1 MLGCKG
7 LTDPGKISTQPL
19 APLCIQFLINGQNN
33 SASTGPLSFVLS
45 LFSVFSPLK
54 LYPQVQNYDH
64 LFKNI
69 STGPLV
75 STGVPLREGGL
86 KNRK

>member
-1 MLGCKG
+1 MDKTIVHLQ
-7 LTDPGKISTQPL
+7 DY
-19 APLCIQFLINGQNN
+19 
-33 SASTGPLSFVLS
+33 SFVLS

-54 LYPQVQNYDH
+54 FYPQVQNYDH

-75 STGVPLREGGL
+75 STGVPLMEGGWKIVNRVCPNEKL
-86 KNRK
+86 KA

>member
-1 MLGCKG
+1 MHLQ
-7 LTDPGKISTQPL
+7 DY
-19 APLCIQFLINGQNN
+19 
-33 SASTGPLSFVLS
+33 SFVLS
-45 LFSVFSPLK
+45 LFSVLSPLK

-69 STGPLV
+69 STGPVV

-86 KNRK
+86 EIVNRVCPNEKLKA

>member
-1 MLGCKG
+1 MDKTIVHLQ
-7 LTDPGKISTQPL
+7 DY
-19 APLCIQFLINGQNN
+19 
-33 SASTGPLSFVLS
+33 SFVLS

-54 LYPQVQNYDH
+54 FYPQVQNYDH

-75 STGVPLREGGL
+75 STGVPLREGGWKIVNRVCPNEKL
-86 KNRK
+86 KA

>member
-1 MLGCKG
+1 MHLQDYG
-7 LTDPGKISTQPL
+7 
-19 APLCIQFLINGQNN
+19 
-33 SASTGPLSFVLS
+33 FVLCS
-45 LFSVFSPLK
+45 FSVFAPLK

-86 KNRK
+86 EIVNRVCPSEKLKALY

>member
-1 MLGCKG
+1 MAQTIVHLQ
-7 LTDPGKISTQPL
+7 DY
-19 APLCIQFLINGQNN
+19 
-33 SASTGPLSFVLS
+33 SFVLS

-75 STGVPLREGGL
+75 STGVPLTEGGGLEIVNRVCPNEKL
-86 KNRK
+86 KA

>member
-1 MLGCKG
+1 MAQTIVHLQ
-7 LTDPGKISTQPL
+7 DY
-19 APLCIQFLINGQNN
+19 
-33 SASTGPLSFVLS
+33 SFVLS

-86 KNRK
+86 EIVNRVCPNEKLKALY